1 MYITMKIGRLVVVL
15 SMAILF
21 ISCSD
26 SSRIDDAKK
35 EIKAAHEKR
44 RTATLDGDWKT
55 VAKMMND
62 SLTFTH
68 ANAVVESKAQFIDA
82 LKTKRLK
89 YQKLEDEQTQIRV
102 VGNTGVVSGICHI
115 LVDAS
120 GNTIDL
126 RVEFTELWVNEG
138 NNWKMLLWHAT
149 EVK

>member
-1 MYITMKIGRLVVVL
+1 MKIRKLVAVL

-21 ISCSD
+21 ISCSG
-26 SSRIDDAKK
+26 SSRTEDAKL
-35 EIKAAHEKR
+35 EIKTAHEKR

-55 VAKMMND
+55 VAEMMYDN
-62 SLTFTH
+62 LTFTH

-102 VGNTGVVSGICHI
+102 VGTAGVVSGICHI

-126 RVEFTELWVNEG
+126 RVEFTELWVKEG

-149 EVK
+149 EIM